1 MRVGVNWAL
10 RRANGAM
17 LLAMAVLALAQP
29 AGAQDWPR
37 STVTLVVPYAA
48 GGNTD
53 TMARLLA
60 GSLTQS
66 LGQTVLVENKAGAA
80 GALATEYVA
89 KSAKDGYTLL
99 FGTAAQTSVTPL
111 VQTVRYDPQKDLAP
125 ISIYGAGPNI
135 LAVNRSLKVTNVA
148 DLIAKAKA
156 NPGAVKYGSGG
167 NGTIG
172 HLAGALF
179 GKRAG
184 IEIVH
189 VPYRGGAQVISDLLA
204 GHIDM
209 YFGNASEILP
219 VASNSA
225 IMVLGVSTQT
235 RLADMPDLPTVGE
248 TLPGLVIE
256 AWNGLLG
263 PAGLPAPM
271 LQKLEQ
277 ESIKAART
285 PDVVEKLRK
294 LGIVARGS
302 TAAEFTAAIQTEMPM
317 YRDAV
322 TAAGIGSGG

>member
-1 MRVGVNWAL
+1 MRMGVNTACQ
-10 RRANGAM
+10 RANGAM
-17 LLAMAVLALAQP
+17 LLAIAVLALAQP
-29 AGAQDWPR
+29 AAAQDWPR
-37 STVTLVVPYAA
+37 SALTLIVPYAA

-53 TMARLLA
+53 TMARLLVQ
-60 GSLTQS
+60 SLTQS

-89 KSAKDGYTLL
+89 KAAKDGYTLL
-99 FGTAAQTSVTPL
+99 FGTAALTSVTPL
-111 VQTVRYDPQKDLAP
+111 VQTVRYDPLKDLAP
-125 ISIYGAGPNI
+125 ISIYGAGPNM
-135 LAVNRSLKVTNVA
+135 LAVNVKLKATKIA
-148 DLIAKAKA
+148 DLIAYAKA

-172 HLAGALF
+172 HLAGSLF

-184 IEIVH
+184 IDIVH

-225 IMVLGVSTQT
+225 IKLLGVSTQM

-248 TLPGLVIE
+248 ALPGLVIE
-256 AWNGLLG
+256 AWNGLVG
-263 PAGLPAPM
+263 PAGLPAPVV
-271 LQKLEQ
+271 QKLEQ
-277 ESIKAART
+277 ESIKAAQT
-285 PDVVEKLRK
+285 PEVVEKLRK

-302 TAAEFTAAIQTEMPM
+302 TAAEFSAALRSEMPM

-322 TAAGIGSGG
+322 GAAGIAIGG